1 MPTVKLTQRNLLRI
15 GDENLIFEHGKM
27 LLSETIAV
35 EKATGLSWPQVI
47 VGLQNGVTQAV
58 RAVVWVLRKRHNNR
72 LRLDE
77 VDFSMEDY
85 QLLDPDFEPDYWVV
99 TNDDDPE
106 GVLVPDSWPGGGL
119 PAEDVADDNEEIQ
132 DTPAAPKADP
142 EQGA

>member
-47 VGLQNGVTQAV
+47 VGLQNGATQAV
-58 RAVVWVLRKRHNNR
+58 RGVVWVLRKRHNNR

-85 QLLDPDFEPDYWVV
+85 ELLDPDFEPDYWVV
-99 TNDDDPE
+99 LEDGDPN
-106 GVLVPDSWPGGGL
+106 GVLVTDSGA
-119 PAEDVADDNEEIQ
+119 PADVKDVADNTEEVQ

-142 EQGA
+142 EPEA